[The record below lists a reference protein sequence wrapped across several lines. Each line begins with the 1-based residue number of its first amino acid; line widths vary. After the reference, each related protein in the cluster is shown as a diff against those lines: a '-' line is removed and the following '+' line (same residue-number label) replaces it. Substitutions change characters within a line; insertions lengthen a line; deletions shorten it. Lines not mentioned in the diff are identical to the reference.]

1 MARPGKLRHF
11 LDRIEPVFS
20 RGGVLERFHAVFEMV
35 DTFLYTPAE
44 VTPGA
49 PHVRDAIDLKRLMIA
64 VVLAATPCLLMAM
77 YMIGHETNAALA
89 AMGMDAAQ
97 GWRGTILTRLD
108 IGFSQDSV
116 WASMAHGALYVLP
129 IYIVTLIAGGFWE
142 VLFAL
147 VRKHEINEGF
157 FVTSLLFTLTLPADI
172 PLWQV
177 ALGISFGVVIGKE
190 IFGGT
195 GKNFLNPALVGRAF
209 LFFAY
214 PAQMSGDSVWVPVD
228 GYSAATP
235 LYMAAEGGIEA
246 LLLGGVT
253 WMDAFLGNIQGSIG
267 ETSAL
272 ACLAGAAFLVVTR
285 IASWRIMAGVMLGMV
300 ATSTLFN
307 AIGSTSNPLFD
318 MPWYWHLVLGGYAF
332 GMVFMATDP
341 VTASMTDT
349 GRWIFGA
356 LIGVMVTLI
365 RVLNPGFPEGMML
378 AILFANVF
386 ASLIDWFVIQ
396 ANIRRRLRRNAT

>member
-1 MARPGKLRHF
+1 
-11 LDRIEPVFS
+11 V
-20 RGGVLERFHAVFEMV
+20 
-35 DTFLYTPAE
+35 
-44 VTPGA
+44 
-49 PHVRDAIDLKRLMIA
+49 MIF
-64 VVLAATPCLLMAM
+64 VVLACTPCFFMAM
-77 YMIGHETNAALA
+77 YMVGHEANAALA
-89 AMGMDAAQ
+89 ALGLESAD
-97 GWRGTILTRLD
+97 GWRGAVLERFG
-108 IGFSQDSV
+108 IGFDPTSV
-116 WASMAHGALYVLP
+116 WACLWHGALYVLP
-129 IYIVTLIAGGFWE
+129 VYIITLIAGGFWE

-147 VRKHEINEGF
+147 VRNHEINEGF
-157 FVTSLLFTLTLPADI
+157 FVTSLLYTLTLPASV

-214 PAQMSGDSVWVPVD
+214 PMQMSGDAVWVPVD
-228 GYSAATP
+228 GFTGATP
-235 LYMAAEGGIEA
+235 LYLATAGGIEA
-246 LLLGGVT
+246 ITTAGIN
-253 WMDAFLGNIQGSIG
+253 WSDAFIGTIQGSMG
-267 ETSAL
+267 ETSTL
-272 ACLAGAAFLVVTR
+272 ACLFGAIFLIYTR

-300 ATSTLFN
+300 ATSFLFN
-307 AIGSTSNPLFD
+307 AIGSATNPMFA

-341 VTASMTDT
+341 VSAAMTDA

-386 ASLIDWFVIQ
+386 ASLIDWFVVQ
-396 ANIRRRLRRNAT
+396 ANIRRRMRRDAA

>member
-1 MARPGKLRHF
+1 MARTSKLRHS
-11 LDRIEPVFS
+11 LDRIEPLFS
-20 RGGVLERFHAVFEMV
+20 RGGALERFGSVYEMV
-35 DTFLYTPAE
+35 DTFLYTPAD
-44 VTPGA
+44 VTAGTT
-49 PHVRDAIDLKRLMIA
+49 HVRDAIDLKRLMIT
-64 VVLAATPCLLMAM
+64 VVLAATPCFLMAM
-77 YMIGHETNAALA
+77 YMVGHETNAALA
-89 AMGMDAAQ
+89 AAGMEAAD
-97 GWRGTILTRLD
+97 GWRGTILARFG
-108 IGFSQDSV
+108 IGFNADDA
-116 WASMAHGALYVLP
+116 WACLAHGALYVLP

-147 VRKHEINEGF
+147 VRNHEINEGF
-157 FVTSLLFTLTLPADI
+157 FVTSLLFALTLPASI

-177 ALGISFGVVIGKE
+177 AIGISFGVVIGKE

-214 PAQMSGDSVWVPVD
+214 PVHMSGDAVWVPVD
-228 GYSAATP
+228 GISGATP
-235 LYMAAEGGIEA
+235 LALAAAGGIEA
-246 LLLGGVT
+246 VLAGGVT
-253 WMDAFLGNIQGSIG
+253 WMDAFLGNIQGSLG
-267 ETSAL
+267 ETSTL
-272 ACLAGAAFLVVTR
+272 ACLFGAAILVITR
-285 IASWRIMAGVMLGMV
+285 VASWRIMAGVMLGLV

-307 AIGSTSNPLFD
+307 LIGSTTNPLFT

-341 VTASMTDT
+341 VSASMTDT

-386 ASLIDWFVIQ
+386 ASLIDWFVMQ
-396 ANIRRRLRRNAT
+396 ANIRRRLRRDAT

>member
-1 MARPGKLRHF
+1 MARTSRIRRF
-11 LDRIEPVFS
+11 LDRIEPQFS
-20 RGGVLERFHAVFEMV
+20 RGGALEQFGAVYEMV
-35 DTFLYTPAE
+35 DTFLYTPSD
-44 VTPGA
+44 VTSGA
-49 PHVRDAIDLKRLMIA
+49 THVRDAIDLKRLMIT
-64 VVLAATPCLLMAM
+64 VVLAATPCFLMAM
-77 YMIGHETNAALA
+77 YMVGHETNAAIA
-89 AMGMDAAQ
+89 ALGMEAAD
-97 GWRGTILTRLD
+97 GWRVTILERLGV
-108 IGFSQDSV
+108 GFNADSV
-116 WASMAHGALYVLP
+116 WACMTHGALYVLP

-147 VRKHEINEGF
+147 VRNHEINEGF
-157 FVTSLLFTLTLPADI
+157 FVTSLLFALTLPADI

-214 PAQMSGDSVWVPVD
+214 PAHMSGDAVWVPLD
-228 GYSAATP
+228 GYSGATP
-235 LYMAAEGGIEA
+235 LYLAAEGGIEA
-246 LLLGGVT
+246 ILLGGVT
-253 WMDAFLGNIQGSIG
+253 WMDAFLGTIQGSIG
-267 ETSAL
+267 ETSTL
-272 ACLAGAAFLVVTR
+272 ACLIGAAFLVFSRV
-285 IASWRIMAGVMLGMV
+285 AAWRIMAGVLLGMI

-307 AIGSTSNPLFD
+307 LIGSSTNPMFAL
-318 MPWYWHLVLGGYAF
+318 PWYWHLVLGGYAF

-341 VTASMTDT
+341 VTASMTNS

-386 ASLIDWFVIQ
+386 ASLIDWFVMQ
-396 ANIRRRLRRNAT
+396 ANIRRRVRRNAD

>member
-1 MARPGKLRHF
+1 MARTSKLRHS
-11 LDRIEPVFS
+11 LDRIEPLFS
-20 RGGVLERFHAVFEMV
+20 RGGALERFGSVYEMV
-35 DTFLYTPAE
+35 DTFLYTPAD
-44 VTPGA
+44 VTAGTT
-49 PHVRDAIDLKRLMIA
+49 HVRDAIDLKRLMIT
-64 VVLAATPCLLMAM
+64 VVLAATPCFLMAM
-77 YMIGHETNAALA
+77 YMVGHETNAALA
-89 AMGMDAAQ
+89 AAGMEAAD
-97 GWRGTILTRLD
+97 GWRGTILARFG
-108 IGFSQDSV
+108 IGFNADDA
-116 WASMAHGALYVLP
+116 WACLAHGALYVLP
-129 IYIVTLIAGGFWE
+129 IYLVTLIAGGFWE

-147 VRKHEINEGF
+147 VRNHEINEGF
-157 FVTSLLFTLTLPADI
+157 FVTSLLFALTLPASI

-177 ALGISFGVVIGKE
+177 AIGISFGVVIGKE

-214 PAQMSGDSVWVPVD
+214 PVHMSGDAVWVPVD
-228 GYSAATP
+228 GISGATP
-235 LYMAAEGGIEA
+235 LALAAAGGIEA
-246 LLLGGVT
+246 VLAGGVT
-253 WMDAFLGNIQGSIG
+253 WMDAFLGNIQGSLG
-267 ETSAL
+267 ETSTL
-272 ACLAGAAFLVVTR
+272 ACLFGAAILVITR
-285 IASWRIMAGVMLGMV
+285 VASWRIMAGVMLGLV

-307 AIGSTSNPLFD
+307 LIGSTTNPLFT

-341 VTASMTDT
+341 VSASMTDT

-386 ASLIDWFVIQ
+386 ASLIDWFVMQ
-396 ANIRRRLRRNAT
+396 AYIRRRLRRDAT

>member
-1 MARPGKLRHF
+1 MARTSKLRHS
-11 LDRIEPVFS
+11 LDRIEPLFS
-20 RGGVLERFHAVFEMV
+20 RGGALERFGSVYEMV
-35 DTFLYTPAE
+35 DTFLYTPAD
-44 VTPGA
+44 VTAGTT
-49 PHVRDAIDLKRLMIA
+49 HVRDAIDLKRLMIT
-64 VVLAATPCLLMAM
+64 VVLAATPCFLMAM
-77 YMIGHETNAALA
+77 YMVGHETNAALA
-89 AMGMDAAQ
+89 AAGMEAAD
-97 GWRGTILTRLD
+97 GWRGTILARFG
-108 IGFSQDSV
+108 IGFHADDA
-116 WASMAHGALYVLP
+116 WACLAHGALYVLP
-129 IYIVTLIAGGFWE
+129 IYLVTLIAGGFWE

-147 VRKHEINEGF
+147 VRNHEINEGF
-157 FVTSLLFTLTLPADI
+157 FVTSLLFALTLPASI

-177 ALGISFGVVIGKE
+177 AIGISFGVVIGKE

-214 PAQMSGDSVWVPVD
+214 PVHMSGDAVWVPVD
-228 GYSAATP
+228 GISGATP
-235 LYMAAEGGIEA
+235 LALAAAGGIEA
-246 LLLGGVT
+246 VLAGGVT
-253 WMDAFLGNIQGSIG
+253 WMDAFLGNIQGSLG
-267 ETSAL
+267 ETSTL
-272 ACLAGAAFLVVTR
+272 ACLFGAAILVITR
-285 IASWRIMAGVMLGMV
+285 VASWRIMAGVMLGLV

-307 AIGSTSNPLFD
+307 LIGSTTNPLFT

-341 VTASMTDT
+341 VSASMTDT

-386 ASLIDWFVIQ
+386 ASLIDWFVMQ
-396 ANIRRRLRRNAT
+396 AYIRRRLRRDAT

>member
-1 MARPGKLRHF
+1 MARSGTLRRS
-11 LDRIEPVFS
+11 LDRIEPLFS
-20 RGGVLERFHAVFEMV
+20 RGGALERYGAVYEML
-35 DTFLYTPAE
+35 DTFLYTPAD
-44 VTPGA
+44 VTTGVT
-49 PHVRDAIDLKRLMIA
+49 HVRDAIDLKRLMIT
-64 VVLAATPCLLMAM
+64 VVLAATPCFLMAM
-77 YMIGHETNAALA
+77 YMVGHETNAALA
-89 AMGMDAAQ
+89 AMGMEAAD
-97 GWRGTILTRLD
+97 GWRATLLARFG
-108 IGFSQDSV
+108 IGFDADDA
-116 WASMAHGALYVLP
+116 WACLAHGALYVLP

-147 VRKHEINEGF
+147 VRNHEINEGF
-157 FVTSLLFTLTLPADI
+157 FVTSLLFALTLPASI

-177 ALGISFGVVIGKE
+177 AIGISFGVVIGKE

-214 PAQMSGDSVWVPVD
+214 PAHMSGDAVWVPVD
-228 GYSAATP
+228 GISGATP
-235 LYMAAEGGIEA
+235 LALAAAGGIEA
-246 LLLGGVT
+246 VLAGGVT
-253 WMDAFLGNIQGSIG
+253 WMDAFLGSVQGSLG
-267 ETSAL
+267 ETSTL
-272 ACLAGAAFLVVTR
+272 ACLFGAAILVFTR
-285 IASWRIMAGVMLGMV
+285 VASWRIMAGVMLGLV

-307 AIGSTSNPLFD
+307 LVGSTTNPLFA

-341 VTASMTDT
+341 VSASMTDT

-386 ASLIDWFVIQ
+386 ASLIDWFVMQ
-396 ANIRRRLRRNAT
+396 ANIRRRLHRDAA